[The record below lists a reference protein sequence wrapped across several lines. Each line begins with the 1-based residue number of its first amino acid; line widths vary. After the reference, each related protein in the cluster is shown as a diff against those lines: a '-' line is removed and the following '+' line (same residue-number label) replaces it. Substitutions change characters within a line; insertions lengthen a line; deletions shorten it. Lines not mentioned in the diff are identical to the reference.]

1 MADTGRV
8 PSAFRVYSISL
19 SFTILFSNSPTF
31 TDSIG
36 SQYVLIYSL
45 LPMVC
50 HSVFLYWRTL
60 RLLTFVLLSSH
71 DSDASSSYTILL
83 FLILLYW
90 QWAA

>member
-50 HSVFLYWRTL
+50 HSVFLYSLTR
-60 RLLTFVLLSSH
+60 RLLTFVLLSYH
-71 DSDASSSYTILL
+71 SDASSSYTILL
-83 FLILLYW
+83 LLILLYW